1 VRRENIRSL
10 SCERVASLEGR
21 CEIRSSGIDGV
32 FTSTEG
38 EAEGATTAAAAAAAA
53 AAATTLAPLSKAD
66 SSEEV
71 DDTVLGAAAE
81 GDELEGDG
89 ALVAVAPSD

>member
-38 EAEGATTAAAAAAAA
+38 EAEGATTAAAAAT
-53 AAATTLAPLSKAD
+53 TTLAPLSKAD

>member
-1 VRRENIRSL
+1 MRRENIRSL

-38 EAEGATTAAAAAAAA
+38 EAEGATTAAAAAAA
-53 AAATTLAPLSKAD
+53 TTLAPLSKAD